1 MHSFYRLSNI
11 MNKLKTILITG
22 ATSGIGCRIAENL
35 NGKYQLFLSG
45 RNETK
50 LSEINKKLSHV
61 LPYVTCDVTFETD
74 IEKLASEAPQIDGLV
89 YCGGIA
95 PTVPVKYIRENDILK
110 TFAVNFNGAVL
121 VVAAL
126 LKQKKINPGSSL
138 IFISSEA
145 VRHPFF
151 GSTVYSASKAALESF
166 ALTLS
171 NELQS
176 KKIRANCISPT
187 YVESPMLDQARNT
200 MSEEFIA
207 GMKKMHPEAFSTAD
221 RIASVAA
228 FLLSD
233 ESSAINGQIIKAGRF
248 NINIPGL

>member
-1 MHSFYRLSNI
+1 
-11 MNKLKTILITG
+11 MNKQKTILITG
-22 ATSGIGCRIAENL
+22 ATSGIGSRIAKSL
-35 NGKYQLFLSG
+35 NGNYQLFLSG
-45 RNETK
+45 RNEEK
-50 LSEINKKLSHV
+50 LAQINKNLSNA

-74 IEKLASEAPQIDGLV
+74 VDKLASEAPQIDGLV

-110 TFAVNFNGAVL
+110 TFSVNFNGAVL
-121 VVAAL
+121 VIAAL
-126 LKQKKINPGSSL
+126 LKQKKINSGASL
-138 IFISSEA
+138 VFISSEA

-166 ALTLS
+166 ALTLA
-171 NELQS
+171 NELQP

-200 MSEEFIA
+200 MSEEFIT
-207 GMKKMHPEAFSTAD
+207 GMKKMHPEAFNTAD
-221 RIASVAA
+221 RIASIAA

-233 ESSAINGQIIKAGRF
+233 ESAAINGQILKAGRF

>member
-1 MHSFYRLSNI
+1 
-11 MNKLKTILITG
+11 MNKQKTILITG
-22 ATSGIGCRIAENL
+22 ATSGIGSRIAESL
-35 NGKYQLFLSG
+35 NGKCQLFLSG
-45 RNETK
+45 RNEEK
-50 LSEINKKLSHV
+50 LAQINKKLSNV

-74 IEKLASEAPQIDGLV
+74 IDKLASEAPPIDGLV

-95 PTVPVKYIRENDILK
+95 PTVPVKYIRENDILN

-126 LKQKKINPGSSL
+126 LKQKKINPGASL
-138 IFISSEA
+138 VFISSEA

-171 NELQS
+171 NELQP
-176 KKIRANCISPT
+176 KKIRANCISPA

-200 MSEEFIA
+200 MSEEFVA

-221 RIASVAA
+221 RIASLAA

>member
-1 MHSFYRLSNI
+1 M
-11 MNKLKTILITG
+11 ITG
-22 ATSGIGCRIAENL
+22 ATSGIGSRIAENL
-35 NGKYQLFLSG
+35 NGRCQLFLSG
-45 RNETK
+45 RNEKK
-50 LSEINKKLSHV
+50 LAEINKKLSNV

-74 IEKLASEAPQIDGLV
+74 VDKLAAESPQIDGLV

-126 LKQKKINPGSSL
+126 LKQKKINPGASL
-138 IFISSEA
+138 VFISSEA

-171 NELQS
+171 NELQP
-176 KKIRANCISPT
+176 KKIRANCISPA

-200 MSEEFIA
+200 MSEEFIT

-221 RIASVAA
+221 RIAAIAA
-228 FLLSD
+228 FLLSE
-233 ESSAINGQIIKAGRF
+233 ESAAINGQIIKAGRF